1 MIEGRAKDER
11 RMSEGWMR
19 HEPVGASPYM
29 GERAGKWAGGPN
41 VGGSEKEAE
50 KWGRPYLAV
59 LVGFGGGGKRP
70 CWSRLAGD
78 GLII

>member
-1 MIEGRAKDER
+1 MSEGRAK
-11 RMSEGWMR
+11 
-19 HEPVGASPYM
+19 HEPVGASLYM
-29 GERAGKWAGGPN
+29 GERAGNGAGCPD

-70 CWSRLAGD
+70 CCSRLAGD